1 MLRDAEEAAQTFSSF
16 PRQGKGETGEPQN
29 TCPHDSL
36 VSTQEGGEEAGR
48 ALLPVQT
55 TAWLFPVFIQLLYKS
70 QQETICSGGWQLG
83 QGGSPAPAGHW
94 APSPLPVAPAHCN
107 LLLWGGFKQLKMEAE
122 RSQG

>member
-36 VSTQEGGEEAGR
+36 VSTQEGGEEVGR

-107 LLLWGGFKQLKMEAE
+107 LLLRGGFKQLKMEAE